1 MKTDG
6 SSKPKS
12 TSSNIK
18 RSRMNY
24 IVDCLLIV
32 FGIMMI
38 FSGLLLQ
45 ARYHGRTM
53 NPLVVSQIPDY
64 IQWTQIHKLSIVI
77 VSILV
82 CFHIPFHI
90 KWYRA
95 VIKKGLISKNKLTI
109 SLTIVFLLSALTGFW
124 AWLIPVFYKG
134 ASGLIAEKHIIEI
147 HDKLSIILAV
157 LVIVHVSKKV
167 KWLITNGKKYFQLS
181 KAPEASHQR
190 E

>member
-1 MKTDG
+1 MKMDG
-6 SSKPKS
+6 LKEPKS
-12 TSSNIK
+12 SESKIK
-18 RSRMNY
+18 RSKMNFL
-24 IVDCLLIV
+24 VDCLLIV
-32 FGIMMI
+32 FGILMI

-53 NPLVVSQIPDY
+53 DPLVVTQIPDY
-64 IQWTQIHKLSIVI
+64 IHWTQIHKLSIVI

-90 KWYRA
+90 KWYRS
-95 VIKKGLISKNKLTI
+95 VIKKGLIHKNKLTI
-109 SLTIVFLLSALTGFW
+109 SLTIVFSLSAMTGFW

-157 LVIVHVSKKV
+157 LIIVHVSKKV
-167 KWLITNGKKYFQLS
+167 KWLVMNGKKYFQVS